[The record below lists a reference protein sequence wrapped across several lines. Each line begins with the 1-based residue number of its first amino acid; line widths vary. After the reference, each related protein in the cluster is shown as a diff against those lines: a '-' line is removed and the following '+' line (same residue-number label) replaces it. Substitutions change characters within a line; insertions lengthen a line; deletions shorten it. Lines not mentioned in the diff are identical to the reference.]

1 MQKKLAS
8 ILFSTRLTAAL
19 FIAFAIA
26 MAIGTFLD
34 RASETSPTPYSR
46 EMIYNAWWF
55 EAIMVLF
62 VINFVG
68 NIFRFRLY
76 KKKKWATLILHLSF
90 ILILVGAGV
99 TRYIG
104 YEGLMPIREG
114 ATENT
119 FLSTETYLKTFID
132 GDYKIDGVAQRRR
145 IPLKKLDLSERLD
158 NNFSIKTDYN
168 KQPVTINYK
177 DFISNVREGFIASE
191 DGEDYLRIVESG
203 AGQGH
208 DHWIKRGEVVSI
220 HNILIALDQPTP
232 GAVNISINE
241 NAYTIDAPFDGFYM
255 NMSEVRAAGVDP
267 TQLQGVDMAEI
278 MKRFQKPFVK
288 DSLQNLALRSLYS
301 IGGMQFVIPEPVSKG
316 RYGPV
321 KVAWP
326 EKTNQDVLVVD
337 VTSMGETQTVE
348 LLGGKFVTADPV
360 QVDIAGLKVFLS
372 YGAKELKLPFSI
384 TLNDFIADKYPGTD
398 KGYSAYRSKL
408 TVNNSD
414 TDFYDYDVFMNNVLD
429 HGGFR
434 FFQASF
440 DPDEKGTVLSVN
452 HDFWGTWIT
461 YIGYFLL
468 YFGLMAILFDRNT
481 RFSDLKKMLDKVK
494 DKKSKMTTIIVM
506 LFSLASFA
514 QDANHDSRV
523 TLKQVDSV
531 VVATAVNKEHAARFG
546 RLVVQDNGRM
556 KPINTF
562 ASEILR
568 KVSGK
573 DTYGELDANQ
583 VFLSMNDIPKLW
595 LEVPIMKL
603 DWRNDSIKRILG
615 VPKEASKASIFD
627 LLDSNM
633 KNKLGPYLQEATSK
647 TNPNQFEKD
656 FIKLNEKSYI
666 LDATLS
672 GGLLKLF
679 PIPGDQNNKW
689 ISRPEL
695 ASANIKGQDSVFVSE
710 ILSAYRL
717 ALDYARKTNDYTE
730 ADKALDLIINY
741 QQKYGSEV
749 MLSENKIDAEITYNK
764 VDIFNRLYHYFAM
777 FGFFMFSFIIFG
789 VFTERKFIT
798 YSIKF
803 FKVCIWALF
812 VLMTLGLVARWY
824 ISGHAPWSDAYESII
839 YVSWATVFFGL
850 AFGRKSD
857 LTVASTAFV
866 ASILLWVANLN
877 WLDPSI
883 ANLQPVLDSYWL
895 MIHVAV
901 IVASYG
907 PFTLGWTL
915 GVTAL
920 LLMVFTTKKNK
931 PKMDLNIKE
940 ITIITEMSL
949 TVGLVMLTIGN
960 FLGGQWANESWG
972 RYWGWDPKETWAL
985 ISIMV
990 YAFVIHSRLV
1000 PGLRG
1005 KWTFNVFAVVAF
1017 ASIMMTYFGVNFYL
1031 TGLHSYA
1038 NGDAPVTP
1046 NFVFYLTCFLVL
1058 LFIVSYMSYR
1068 KHYRKKG

>member
-8 ILFSTRLTAAL
+8 ILFSTRLTASL
-19 FIAFAIA
+19 FLAFAIA
-26 MAIGTFLD
+26 MAVGTFLD
-34 RASETSPTPYSR
+34 RASDTSPTPFSR
-46 EMIYNAWWF
+46 EIIYNAWWF
-55 EAIMVLF
+55 EAIMALF

-76 KKKKWATLILHLSF
+76 KKKKWATLTLHLSF
-90 ILILVGAGV
+90 ILILVGAFV

-114 ATENT
+114 ATESV

-132 GDYKIDGVAQRRR
+132 GDSVANGVAQRRR
-145 IPLKKLDLSERLD
+145 LPLEELDLSERL
-158 NNFSIKTDYN
+158 NNSFAIKTDYN
-168 KQPVTINYK
+168 NQPVTIKYR
-177 DFISNVREGFIASE
+177 DFISNVREGFIATE
-191 DGEDYLRIVESG
+191 DGEEYLRIVESG
-203 AGQGH
+203 EGQGH
-208 DHWIKRGEVVSI
+208 DHWIKKGEVVSI
-220 HNILIALDQPTP
+220 HNILVSLDKPTP
-232 GAVNISINE
+232 NAINITTGE
-241 NAYTIDAPFDGFYM
+241 NTYKIDAPFDGFYM
-255 NMSEVRAAGVDP
+255 NMSELRASGVDP
-267 TQLQGVDMAEI
+267 TQLQGVDMVEI
-278 MKRFQKPFVK
+278 MNRFQKPFVK
-288 DSLQNLALRSLYS
+288 DSVQNLALRSLYS
-301 IGGMQFVIPEPVSKG
+301 MGGMQFVIPEAVSKG

-321 KVAWP
+321 KVAPP
-326 EKTNQDVLVVD
+326 EKTNQDVLVLD
-337 VTSMGETQTVE
+337 INSMGETQTVE
-348 LLGGKFVTADPV
+348 LLGGKFIITDPIR
-360 QVDIAGLKVFLS
+360 VDIAGLRVYLS

-384 TLNDFIADKYPGTD
+384 TLNDFIADKFPGTD

-414 TDFYDYDVFMNNVLD
+414 TDFFDYDVYMNNVLD

-481 RFSDLKKMLDKVK
+481 RFADLKRMLDKIK
-494 DKKSKMTTIIVM
+494 DKKAKLTTVIVL
-506 LFSLASFA
+506 LFSITSFA
-514 QDANHDSRV
+514 QDGEHTGRA
-523 TLKQVDSV
+523 TLAQIDSV
-531 VVATAVNKEHAARFG
+531 VTANAVNKEHAARFG

-573 DTYGELDANQ
+573 NTYGELDANQ

-615 VPKEASKASIFD
+615 VPKEASKAAIFD
-627 LLDSNM
+627 LLDGQM

-647 TNPNQFEKD
+647 TKPNQFEKD
-656 FIKLNEKSYI
+656 FIKLNEKSYV
-666 LDATLS
+666 LDQALS
-672 GGLLKLF
+672 GSLLRLF
-679 PIPGDQNNKW
+679 PIPGDQNNTW
-689 ISRPEL
+689 VSRPEL
-695 ASANIKGQDSVFVSE
+695 GTANIKGQDSVFVAE

-717 ALDYARKTNDYTE
+717 ALDYAKRTNDYTE
-730 ADKALDLIINY
+730 ADKALDLIANY
-741 QQKYGSEV
+741 QKKYGSDV
-749 MLSENKIDAEITYNK
+749 LLSENKINAEIAYNK
-764 VDIFNRLYHYFAM
+764 ADIFNRLYHYYAM
-777 FGFFMFSFIIFG
+777 FGAFMFIF
-789 VFTERKFIT
+789 VIVQIFTERKWLRVA
-798 YSIKF
+798 IKSL
-803 FKVCIWALF
+803 KVAIWALF
-812 VLMTLGLVARWY
+812 GLMIAGLAARWY
-824 ISGHAPWSDAYESII
+824 ISGHAPWSDAYESVI
-839 YVSWATVFFGL
+839 YVSTATVFFGL

-866 ASILLWVANLN
+866 ASMLLWVAHMN
-877 WLDPSI
+877 WLDPAI

-907 PFTLGWTL
+907 PFALGWIL
-915 GVTAL
+915 GATAMI
-920 LLMVFTTKKNK
+920 LMIFTTKKNK
-931 PKMDLNIKE
+931 EKMDLNIKE
-940 ITIITEMSL
+940 IIIITELAL

-990 YAFVIHSRLV
+990 YAFVIHMRLV

-1005 KWTFNVFAVVAF
+1005 RWLFSVMAVFAF

-1038 NGDAPVTP
+1038 SGDVPVTP
-1046 NFVFYLTCFLVL
+1046 SFVFYLVATMVL
-1058 LFIVSYMSYR
+1058 LSVLSYFQYK
-1068 KHYRKKG
+1068 KHYKKKG

>member
-19 FIAFAIA
+19 FLAFAIA
-26 MAIGTFLD
+26 MGIGTFLD
-34 RASETSPTPYSR
+34 RASDTSPTPFSR
-46 EMIYNAWWF
+46 AIIYNAWWF

-62 VINFVG
+62 VVNFVG

-76 KKKKWATLILHLSF
+76 KKKKWATLTLHLSF

-119 FLSTETYLKTFID
+119 FLSTETYLKAFID
-132 GDYKIDGVAQRRR
+132 GDYKIDGVAQRRN
-145 IPLKKLDLSERLD
+145 IPLEELDLSERLS
-158 NNFSIKTDYN
+158 NNFSIETDYN
-168 KQPVTINYK
+168 KQPVTITYK
-177 DFISNVREGFIASE
+177 NFISNVREGFIATE
-191 DGEDYLRIVESG
+191 DGDDYLRIVESG
-203 AGQGH
+203 AGEGH

-220 HNILIALDQPTP
+220 HNILVALDKPTP
-232 GAVNISINE
+232 AAINISTGE
-241 NAYTIDAPFDGFYM
+241 NAYTIEAPFDGFYM
-255 NMSEVRAAGVDP
+255 NMAELRADGVDP
-267 TQLQGVDMAEI
+267 TQLQGVDMVEI
-278 MKRFQKPFVK
+278 MERFRKPFVK

-301 IGGMQFVIPEPVSKG
+301 MGGMQFVIPEPVSKG

-321 KVAWP
+321 KVALP
-326 EKTNQDVLVVD
+326 EKTNEDVLVVE
-337 VTSMGETQTVE
+337 VNSMGETQTVE
-348 LLGGKFVTADPV
+348 LLGGKFVTPDPV

-372 YGAKELKLPFSI
+372 YGAKQLELPFSI

-398 KGYSAYRSKL
+398 KGYKAYRSKL
-408 TVNNSD
+408 TVNNSE
-414 TDFYDYDVFMNNVLD
+414 TDFFDYDVYMNNVLD
-429 HGGFR
+429 HSGFR

-440 DPDEKGTVLSVN
+440 NPDEKGTVLSVN

-481 RFSDLKKMLDKVK
+481 RFADLKRMLDKVK
-494 DKKSKMTTIIVM
+494 DKKAKMTTIIVL
-506 LFSLASFA
+506 LFSFAGFA
-514 QDANHDSRV
+514 QDTSHESRV
-523 TLKQVDSV
+523 TLKQIDSV
-531 VVATAVNKEHAARFG
+531 VMATAASKEHAAKFG

-573 DTYGELDANQ
+573 NTYGDLDANQ

-603 DWRNDSIKRILG
+603 DWKNDSIKRILG
-615 VPKEASKASIFD
+615 VPKETSMAAIFD
-627 LLDSNM
+627 LLDSQM
-633 KNKLGPYLQEATSK
+633 KNKLGPYLMEATS
-647 TNPNQFEKD
+647 TTTPNQFQKD
-656 FIKLNEKSYI
+656 FMKLNEKSYV
-666 LDATLS
+666 LDQTLS
-672 GGLLKLF
+672 GAILKLF

-695 ASANIKGQDSVFVSE
+695 GGANIKGQDSVFVSE
-710 ILSAYRL
+710 VLSAYRL
-717 ALDYARKTNDYTE
+717 ALDYGKRTNDYTE
-730 ADKALDLIINY
+730 ADKVLDLIVNY
-741 QQKYGSEV
+741 QKKYGSDV
-749 MLSENKIDAEITYNK
+749 LLSENKIDVEIAYNK
-764 VDIFNRLYHYFAM
+764 ADLFNRLYHYYAM
-777 FGFFMFSFIIFG
+777 FGAFMFIF
-789 VFTERKFIT
+789 VIVQIFTERKWLRIA
-798 YSIKF
+798 IKSL
-803 FKVCIWALF
+803 KVAIWVLF
-812 VLMTLGLVARWY
+812 GLMIVGLATRWY
-824 ISGHAPWSDAYESII
+824 ISGHAPWSDAYESVI
-839 YVSWATVFFGL
+839 YVSTATVFFGL

-866 ASILLWVANLN
+866 ASMLLWVAHMN
-877 WLDPSI
+877 WIDPAI

-907 PFTLGWTL
+907 PFALGWVL
-915 GVTAL
+915 GATAM
-920 LLMVFTTKKNK
+920 LLMIFTTKKNK
-931 PKMDLNIKE
+931 AKMDLNIKE
-940 ITIITEMSL
+940 IIIIIEMAL

-990 YAFVIHSRLV
+990 YAFVLHMRLV

-1005 KWTFNVFAVVAF
+1005 RWFFSVMAVFAF

-1038 NGDAPVTP
+1038 DGNVPVTP
-1046 NFVFYLTCFLVL
+1046 TFIFYLVLTMVL
-1058 LFIVSYMSYR
+1058 LSVLSYFQYK
-1068 KHYRKKG
+1068 KHYKKKG

>member
-34 RASETSPTPYSR
+34 RAADTSPTPFSR
-46 EMIYNAWWF
+46 EVIYNAWWF
-55 EAIMVLF
+55 EAIMVMF

-76 KKKKWATLILHLSF
+76 KKKKWATLTLHLSF

-119 FLSTETYLKTFID
+119 FLSTETYLKAFID
-132 GDYKIDGVAQRRR
+132 GDSVVNGVAQRRN
-145 IPLKKLDLSERLD
+145 IPLKELDLSERLD
-158 NNFSIKTDYN
+158 NDFTIKTDYN
-168 KQPVTINYK
+168 KQPVTISYRN
-177 DFISNVREGFIASE
+177 FISNVREGFIASE
-191 DGEDYLRIVESG
+191 EGEDYLRIVESG

-208 DHWIKRGEVVSI
+208 DHWIKSGEVANI
-220 HNILIALDQPTP
+220 HNILVALDKPTP
-232 GAVNISINE
+232 AAINITTGE
-241 NAYTIDAPFDGFYM
+241 NAYTIEAPFDGFYM
-255 NMSEVRAAGVDP
+255 NMAELRAEGVDP

-278 MKRFQKPFVK
+278 MKRFQKPFVR

-321 KVAWP
+321 KVNLP

-337 VTSMGETQTVE
+337 VNSMGETKTVE
-348 LLGGKFVTADPV
+348 LLGGQFVTADPIR
-360 QVDIAGLKVFLS
+360 VDIAGLKVYLS
-372 YGAKELKLPFSI
+372 YGANVLKLPFSI
-384 TLNDFIADKYPGTD
+384 TLNDFIADKQPGTE
-398 KGYSAYRSKL
+398 KIYAAYRSKL
-408 TVNNSD
+408 TVNNSE
-414 TDFYDYDVFMNNVLD
+414 TDFFDYDVYMNNVLD

-468 YFGLMAILFDRNT
+468 YIGLMAILFDRNT
-481 RFSDLKKMLDKVK
+481 RFADLNKMLDKVK
-494 DKKSKMTTIIVM
+494 AKKAKLTTIIVL
-506 LFSLASFA
+506 LFSFAGFA
-514 QDANHDSRV
+514 QDTGHEGKV
-523 TLKQVDSV
+523 TLQQIDSV
-531 VVATAVNKEHAARFG
+531 VVATAASKEHAAKFG

-573 DTYGELDANQ
+573 GTYGELDANQ

-603 DWRNDSIKRILG
+603 DWRNDSIKRVLG
-615 VPKEASKASIFD
+615 VSKETSKAAIFD
-627 LLDSNM
+627 MLDDNM
-633 KNKLGPYLQEATSK
+633 RNKLAPYLEEATSK
-647 TNPNQFEKD
+647 TKPNQFEKD

-672 GGLLKLF
+672 GGLLRIF
-679 PIPGDQNNKW
+679 PIPGDLNDTW

-695 ASANIKGQDSVFVSE
+695 GSSNIKGQDSVFVAE

-717 ALDYARKTNDYTE
+717 ALDYAKRTDDYTE
-730 ADKALDLIINY
+730 ANKALDLIVNY
-741 QQKYGSEV
+741 QKKYGSNV
-749 MLSENKIDAEITYNK
+749 LISDNKIDAEIAYNK
-764 VDIFNRLYHYFAM
+764 ADLFNRLFHYYAM
-777 FGFFMFSFIIFG
+777 FGAFMFIF
-789 VFTERKFIT
+789 VIVQIFSDRKWLRIA
-798 YSIKF
+798 IKIL
-803 FKVCIWALF
+803 KVAIWVLF
-812 VLMTLGLVARWY
+812 GLMIVGLAVRWY
-824 ISGHAPWSDAYESII
+824 ISGHAPWSDAYESVI
-839 YVSWATVFFGL
+839 YVSTATAFFGL

-857 LTVASTAFV
+857 LTVAATAFV
-866 ASILLWVANLN
+866 VSMLLWVAHMN
-877 WLDPSI
+877 WLDPAI

-907 PFTLGWTL
+907 PFALGWIL
-915 GVTAL
+915 GATAMI
-920 LLMVFTTKKNK
+920 LMIFTTKKNK
-931 PKMDLNIKE
+931 IKMDLSIKE
-940 ITIITEMSL
+940 ILIITELAL

-985 ISIMV
+985 ISIMI
-990 YAFVIHSRLV
+990 YAFVIHMRLV
-1000 PGLRG
+1000 PGLRSR
-1005 KWTFNVFAVVAF
+1005 WFFSVMAVFAF

-1038 NGDAPVTP
+1038 SGDVPVTP
-1046 NFVFYLTCFLVL
+1046 SFVFYLVATMLLLSVL
-1058 LFIVSYMSYR
+1058 SYFQYK
-1068 KHYRKKG
+1068 KHYKKKG

>member
-19 FIAFAIA
+19 FLAFAIA
-26 MAIGTFLD
+26 MGIGTFLD
-34 RASETSPTPYSR
+34 RAADTSPTPFSR
-46 EMIYNAWWF
+46 AMIYNAWWF

-62 VINFVG
+62 VVNFVG

-76 KKKKWATLILHLSF
+76 KKKKWATLTLHLSF

-119 FLSTETYLKTFID
+119 FLSNETYLKAYID
-132 GDYKIDGVAQRRR
+132 GDSIANGVAQRRN
-145 IPLKKLDLSERLD
+145 IPLKELDLSERLS
-158 NNFSIKTDYN
+158 NNFIIKTDYN
-168 KQPVTINYK
+168 KQPVTIKYR
-177 DFISNVREGFIASE
+177 DFISNVRQGFIASE
-191 DGEDYLRIVESG
+191 EGEDYLRIVESG

-208 DHWIKRGEVVSI
+208 DHWIKKGEVVNI
-220 HNILIALDQPTP
+220 HNIIFSLDNPTP
-232 GAVNISINE
+232 SAINITTGE
-241 NAYTIDAPFDGFYM
+241 NAYKIDAPFDGFYM

-267 TQLQGVDMAEI
+267 TKLQGVDMQQI
-278 MKRFQKPFVK
+278 MNRFQKPFVK

-301 IGGMQFVIPEPVSKG
+301 MGGMQFVIPEAVSKG
-316 RYGPV
+316 RYGSV
-321 KVAWP
+321 KVDLP

-337 VTSMGETQTVE
+337 VNSMGETQTVE
-348 LLGGKFVTADPV
+348 LLGGKYATPNPI
-360 QVDIAGLKVFLS
+360 QVNIAGLKVFLR
-372 YGAKELKLPFSI
+372 YGARELQLPFSI

-408 TVNNSD
+408 TVNNSE

-481 RFSDLKKMLDKVK
+481 RFADLKRMLDKVK
-494 DKKSKMTTIIVM
+494 DKKAKMTTVIVL
-506 LFSLASFA
+506 LFSFAGFA
-514 QDANHDSRV
+514 QEASHESRV
-523 TLKQVDSV
+523 TLTQIDSV
-531 VVATAVNKEHAARFG
+531 VKANALSEEHAAKFG
-546 RLVVQDNGRM
+546 RLVIQDNGRM

-562 ASEILR
+562 ASEVLR

-573 DTYGELDANQ
+573 DTYGDLNANQ

-615 VPKEASKASIFD
+615 VPKEASEAAIFD
-627 LLDSNM
+627 LLDDQM
-633 KNKLGPYLQEATSK
+633 RNKLGPYLQEATSK
-647 TNPNQFEKD
+647 ANPNQFEKD
-656 FIKLNEKSYI
+656 FIKLNEKSYV

-672 GGLLKLF
+672 GGILKLF

-695 ASANIKGQDSVFVSE
+695 GNSNIKGQDSIFVSE
-710 ILSAYRL
+710 VLSAYRL
-717 ALDYARKTNDYTE
+717 ALDYAKRTGDYSD
-730 ADKALDLIINY
+730 ADRVLGLIVDY
-741 QQKYGSEV
+741 QKKYGSDV
-749 MLSENKIDAEITYNK
+749 LPSENKINAELAYNK
-764 VDIFNRLYHYFAM
+764 ANLFNRLYHYYAM
-777 FGFFMFSFIIFG
+777 FGAFMFIF
-789 VFTERKFIT
+789 VIVQIFTERKWLRIA
-798 YSIKF
+798 IKTM
-803 FKVCIWALF
+803 KVAIWVLF
-812 VLMTLGLVARWY
+812 GFMLVGLAARWY
-824 ISGHAPWSDAYESII
+824 ISGHAPWSDAYESVI
-839 YVSWATVFFGL
+839 YVSTATVFFGL

-866 ASILLWVANLN
+866 ASMLLWVAHMN
-877 WLDPSI
+877 WIDPAI

-907 PFTLGWTL
+907 PFALGWIL
-915 GVTAL
+915 GATAMI
-920 LLMVFTTKKNK
+920 LMIFTTKKNK

-940 ITIITEMSL
+940 ITIIIEMAL

-990 YAFVIHSRLV
+990 YAFVLHMRLV

-1005 KWTFNVFAVVAF
+1005 RWFFSVMAVFAF

-1038 NGDAPVTP
+1038 DGNVPVTP
-1046 NFVFYLTCFLVL
+1046 TFIFYLVATMLLLSVL
-1058 LFIVSYMSYR
+1058 SYFQYK
-1068 KHYRKKG
+1068 KHYKKKG